1 MKAKEVG
8 VFEARSQLS
17 KLVDEVVQSQTPILL
32 TKHGKPV
39 VQLAPLVAST
49 FQRVRGCA
57 ASPDYFIAG
66 DFDAPLEDF
75 ADYEL
80 STAEMMKVAE
90 QPPEA

>member
-8 VFEARSQLS
+8 VFEAKSQLS
-17 KLVDEVVQSQTPILL
+17 KLIDEVVQSQTPILL

-39 VQLAPLVAST
+39 VQLAPLVAPAV
-49 FQRVRGCA
+49 QRVRGCA
-57 ASPDYFIAG
+57 ASPDYFMAA

-80 STAEMMKVAE
+80 TTAEMMKVAE
-90 QPPEA
+90 HPPKA